1 MSLAAE
7 NPKRDLVMENSPVL
21 QMRGIRKAFPG
32 VQALDGVDL
41 EVRSGEVMALV
52 GENGAGKSTLI
63 KILSGAYTA
72 DAGEILIKDQPVKIE
87 SPKQARDYGVSVIYQ
102 ELNLAEQ
109 VSVAENI
116 FAGREIVNRFG
127 LIDYR
132 KMYREAQRWMDE
144 LHITHVNPRD
154 EVRRLSIARKQMVE
168 ITKALSLDSSIIVMD
183 EPTSSLPSA
192 TTDPNQISEVQIL
205 LNIIRKLRDRGKA
218 VIYISHRMEEI
229 FRISDRITV
238 MRDGKLIGVRT
249 TSQTTPQEI
258 ISMMVG
264 RNLEDMYGA
273 AGKQEIGRT
282 VLEVKNLRQGKKL
295 VDISFSARAG
305 EILGVAGLV
314 GAGRTEMAK
323 AIFGADYRDSGEIFV
338 EGKKI
343 NIQTPHDAIEVG
355 LGYLPEDRKLQGL
368 FLRKAIAAN
377 VSAASIDRVS
387 RRGFLQERM
396 EKELAES
403 YIRQLNIRTPSTSQL
418 ARNLSGGNQQ
428 KVIIA
433 KWLAVQPKVLIV
445 DEPTRGVDVGA
456 KMEIYALLRKM
467 ASQGVAVVMISSELP
482 EILGMSD
489 RILVIREGHFA
500 GELERADASE
510 EKIMAMATGT
520 AMEVLQ

>member
-1 MSLAAE
+1 
-7 NPKRDLVMENSPVL
+7 MEDSQVL
-21 QMRGIRKAFPG
+21 LMRGIKKSFPG

-63 KILSGAYTA
+63 KILSGAYKA
-72 DAGEILIKDQPVKIE
+72 DEGEIFIKGQLVKTVD
-87 SPKQARDYGVSVIYQ
+87 PKHARDLGVSVIYQ

-127 LIDYR
+127 LIDYSR
-132 KMYREAQRWMDE
+132 MYKSAHKWLDA
-144 LHITHVNPRD
+144 LHIKNVDPRD

-168 ITKALSLDSSIIVMD
+168 IAKALSLDSSIIVMD
-183 EPTSSLPSA
+183 EPTSSLPTA
-192 TTDPNQISEVQIL
+192 TTNPNEVNEVQIL
-205 LNIIRKLRDRGKA
+205 LSTIKKLRDRGKA

-238 MRDGKLIGVRT
+238 MRDGKLIGVRK
-249 TSQTTPQEI
+249 TSETNPKEI

-264 RNLEDMYGA
+264 RNLEDLYGKP
-273 AGKQEIGRT
+273 GERTIGNT
-282 VLEVKNLRQGKKL
+282 VLEVRNLNQGKRLKNIGL
-295 VDISFSARAG
+295 HVRSG

-323 AIFGADYRDSGEIFV
+323 AVFGADPRDSGEILIDNKPV
-338 EGKKI
+338 DI
-343 NIQTPHDAIEVG
+343 RTPQDAIQAG
-355 LGYLPEDRKLQGL
+355 LGYLPEERKLQGL
-368 FLRKAIAAN
+368 FLRMAICTN
-377 VSAASIDRVS
+377 VSAANIS
-387 RRGFLQERM
+387 RISQNGFIQDQMERD
-396 EKELAES
+396 LA
-403 YIRQLNIRTPSTSQL
+403 QLYVKQLKIRTPSIDQFV
-418 ARNLSGGNQQ
+418 RNLSGGNQQ

-456 KMEIYALLRKM
+456 KMEIYSLLRKM

-482 EILGMSD
+482 EVLGMSD
-489 RILVIREGHFA
+489 RVMVIREGHFA
-500 GELERADASE
+500 GELDRADATE
-510 EKIMAMATGT
+510 EKIIAMATGT
-520 AMEVLQ
+520 VAEVAQ

>member
-1 MSLAAE
+1 
-7 NPKRDLVMENSPVL
+7 MEDSQVL
-21 QMRGIRKAFPG
+21 LMRGIKKSFPG

-63 KILSGAYTA
+63 KILSGAYKA
-72 DAGEILIKDQPVKIE
+72 DEGEIFIKGQLVKTVD
-87 SPKQARDYGVSVIYQ
+87 PKHARDLGVSVIYQ

-127 LIDYR
+127 LIDYSR
-132 KMYREAQRWMDE
+132 MYKNAHKWLDA
-144 LHITHVNPRD
+144 LHIKNVDPRD

-168 ITKALSLDSSIIVMD
+168 IAKALSLDSSIIVMD
-183 EPTSSLPSA
+183 EPTSSLPTA
-192 TTDPNQISEVQIL
+192 TTNPNEVNEVQIL
-205 LNIIRKLRDRGKA
+205 LSTIKKLRDRGKA

-238 MRDGKLIGVRT
+238 MRDGKLIGVRK
-249 TSQTTPQEI
+249 TSETNPKEI

-264 RNLEDMYGA
+264 RNLEDLYGKP
-273 AGKQEIGRT
+273 GERTIGNT
-282 VLEVKNLRQGKKL
+282 VLEVRNLNQGKRLKNIGL
-295 VDISFSARAG
+295 HVRSG

-323 AIFGADYRDSGEIFV
+323 AVFGADPRDSGEILIDNKPV
-338 EGKKI
+338 DI
-343 NIQTPHDAIEVG
+343 RTPQDAIQAG
-355 LGYLPEDRKLQGL
+355 LGYLPEERKLQGL
-368 FLRKAIAAN
+368 FLRMAICTN
-377 VSAASIDRVS
+377 VSAANIS
-387 RRGFLQERM
+387 RISRNGFIQDQMERD
-396 EKELAES
+396 LAQM
-403 YIRQLNIRTPSTSQL
+403 YVKQLKIRTPSIDQF

-456 KMEIYALLRKM
+456 KMEIYSLLRKM

-482 EILGMSD
+482 EVLGMSD
-489 RILVIREGHFA
+489 RVMVIREGHFA
-500 GELERADASE
+500 GELDRADATE
-510 EKIMAMATGT
+510 EKIIAMATGT
-520 AMEVLQ
+520 VAEVAQ

>member
-1 MSLAAE
+1 
-7 NPKRDLVMENSPVL
+7 MEDSQVL
-21 QMRGIRKAFPG
+21 QMRGIKKAFPG

-72 DAGEILIKDQPVKIE
+72 DAGEIFIKGQPVKIVD
-87 SPKQARDYGVSVIYQ
+87 PKHARDLGVSVIYQ

-127 LIDYR
+127 FIDYKAMYKNAR
-132 KMYREAQRWMDE
+132 KWLDE
-144 LHITHVNPRD
+144 LHIKNVDPRD

-168 ITKALSLDSSIIVMD
+168 IAKALSLDSSIIVMD
-183 EPTSSLPSA
+183 EPTSSLPTA
-192 TTDPNQISEVQIL
+192 TTNPNEVNEVQIL
-205 LNIIRKLRDRGKA
+205 LSTIQKLRERGKA

-238 MRDGKLIGVRT
+238 MRDGHLIGVRK
-249 TSQTTPQEI
+249 TSETTPKEI

-264 RNLEDMYGA
+264 RNLEDMYGKS
-273 AGKQEIGRT
+273 GQNKIGQR
-282 VLEVKNLRQGKKL
+282 VLEVRGLNQGKRLK
-295 VDISFSARAG
+295 DIGFHVCSG

-323 AIFGADYRDSGEIFV
+323 AVFGADYRDSGEILMDN
-338 EGKKI
+338 KPI
-343 NIQTPHDAIEVG
+343 NIRTPLDAIRVG

-368 FLRKAIAAN
+368 FLKMAIRTNISAAN
-377 VSAASIDRVS
+377 IGGISRNGFVQDRA
-387 RRGFLQERM
+387 
-396 EKELAES
+396 EKDLAQQ
-403 YIRQLNIRTPSTSQL
+403 YVKQLNIRTPSIDQF

-433 KWLAVQPKVLIV
+433 KWLAVQPRVLIV

-456 KMEIYALLRKM
+456 KMEIYTLLRKM
-467 ASQGVAVVMISSELP
+467 AEQGVAVVMISSELP

-489 RILVIREGHFA
+489 RVLVIREGHYA
-500 GELERADASE
+500 GELDRADATE

-520 AMEVLQ
+520 VMEVMQ

>member
-1 MSLAAE
+1 
-7 NPKRDLVMENSPVL
+7 MEDSQVL
-21 QMRGIRKAFPG
+21 LMRGIKKSFPG

-63 KILSGAYTA
+63 KILSGAYKA
-72 DAGEILIKDQPVKIE
+72 DEGEIFIKGQLVKTVD
-87 SPKQARDYGVSVIYQ
+87 PKHARDLGVSVIYQ

-127 LIDYR
+127 LIDYSR
-132 KMYREAQRWMDE
+132 MYKNAHKWLDA
-144 LHITHVNPRD
+144 LHIKNVDPRD

-168 ITKALSLDSSIIVMD
+168 IAKALSLDSSIIVMD
-183 EPTSSLPSA
+183 EPTSSLPTA
-192 TTDPNQISEVQIL
+192 TTNPNEVNEVQIL
-205 LNIIRKLRDRGKA
+205 LSTIKKLRDRGKA

-238 MRDGKLIGVRT
+238 MRDGKLIGVRK
-249 TSQTTPQEI
+249 TSETNPKEI

-264 RNLEDMYGA
+264 RNLEDLYGKP
-273 AGKQEIGRT
+273 GERTIGNT
-282 VLEVKNLRQGKKL
+282 VLEVRNLNQGKRLKNIGL
-295 VDISFSARAG
+295 HVRSG

-323 AIFGADYRDSGEIFV
+323 AVFGADHRDSGEILIDNKPV
-338 EGKKI
+338 DI
-343 NIQTPHDAIEVG
+343 RTPQDAIQAG
-355 LGYLPEDRKLQGL
+355 LGYLPEERKLQGL
-368 FLRKAIAAN
+368 FLRMAICTN
-377 VSAASIDRVS
+377 VSAANIS
-387 RRGFLQERM
+387 RISRNGFIQDQMERD
-396 EKELAES
+396 LAQM
-403 YIRQLNIRTPSTSQL
+403 YVKQLKIRTPSIDQF

-456 KMEIYALLRKM
+456 KMEIYSLLRKM

-482 EILGMSD
+482 EVLGMSD
-489 RILVIREGHFA
+489 RIMVIREGHFA
-500 GELERADASE
+500 GELDRADATE
-510 EKIMAMATGT
+510 EKIIAMATGT
-520 AMEVLQ
+520 VAEVVQ

>member
-1 MSLAAE
+1 
-7 NPKRDLVMENSPVL
+7 MEDSQLL
-21 QMRGIRKAFPG
+21 QMRGIKKAFPG
-32 VQALDGVDL
+32 VQALDGVDF

-72 DAGEILIKDQPVKIE
+72 DAGEIFIKGQPVKIMD
-87 SPKQARDYGVSVIYQ
+87 PKHGRDLGISVIYQ

-127 LIDYR
+127 FVDFGT
-132 KMYREAQRWMDE
+132 MYKETQRWLDE
-144 LHITHVNPRD
+144 LHIKNVDPRD

-168 ITKALSLDSSIIVMD
+168 IAKALSLDSTIIVMD
-183 EPTSSLPSA
+183 EPTSSLPST
-192 TTDPNQISEVQIL
+192 TTDPTEENEVQIL
-205 LNIIRKLRDRGKA
+205 LNTIRKLRERGKA

-249 TSQTTPQEI
+249 TSETNPKEI

-264 RNLEDMYGA
+264 RNLEDMYGKPGA
-273 AGKQEIGRT
+273 RNIGNT
-282 VLEVKNLRQGKKL
+282 ILEVRNLNQSDRL
-295 VDISFSARAG
+295 MNISFHVRSG

-323 AIFGADYRDSGEIFV
+323 AVFGADKRDSGEILIDNKTV
-338 EGKKI
+338 DI
-343 NIQTPHDAIEVG
+343 RTPQDAIKAG

-368 FLRKAIAAN
+368 FLKMAIRTNISSAN
-377 VSAASIDRVS
+377 IASIS
-387 RRGFLQERM
+387 QNGFIQDKLEVDLSQQFV
-396 EKELAES
+396 K
-403 YIRQLNIRTPSTSQL
+403 QLNIRTPSINQF

-433 KWLAVQPKVLIV
+433 KWLAVKPKVLIV

-456 KMEIYALLRKM
+456 KIEIYNLLRDM
-467 ASQGVAVVMISSELP
+467 AADGVAIVMISSELP

-489 RILVIREGHFA
+489 RIVVIREGHFA
-500 GELERADASE
+500 GELDRVDATE
-510 EKIMAMATGT
+510 EKIMEMATGAYVE
-520 AMEVLQ
+520 AML

>member
-1 MSLAAE
+1 
-7 NPKRDLVMENSPVL
+7 MEDSQVL
-21 QMRGIRKAFPG
+21 LMRGIKKSFPG

-63 KILSGAYTA
+63 KILSGAYKA
-72 DAGEILIKDQPVKIE
+72 DEGEIFIKGQLVKIVD
-87 SPKQARDYGVSVIYQ
+87 PKHARDLGVSVIYQ

-127 LIDYR
+127 LIDYSR
-132 KMYREAQRWMDE
+132 MYKNAHKWLDA
-144 LHITHVNPRD
+144 LHIKNVDPRD

-168 ITKALSLDSSIIVMD
+168 IAKALSLDSSIIVMD
-183 EPTSSLPSA
+183 EPTSSLPTA
-192 TTDPNQISEVQIL
+192 TTNPNEVNEVQIL
-205 LNIIRKLRDRGKA
+205 LSTIKKLRDRGKA

-238 MRDGKLIGVRT
+238 MRDGKLIGVRK
-249 TSQTTPQEI
+249 TSETNPKEI
-258 ISMMVG
+258 ISLMVG
-264 RNLEDMYGA
+264 RNLEDLYGKP
-273 AGKQEIGRT
+273 GERTIGNT
-282 VLEVKNLRQGKKL
+282 VLEVRNLNQGKRLKNIGL
-295 VDISFSARAG
+295 HVRSG

-323 AIFGADYRDSGEIFV
+323 AVFGADHRDSGEILIDNKPV
-338 EGKKI
+338 DI
-343 NIQTPHDAIEVG
+343 RTPQDAIQAG
-355 LGYLPEDRKLQGL
+355 LGYLPEERKLQGL
-368 FLRKAIAAN
+368 FLRMAICTN
-377 VSAASIDRVS
+377 VSAANIS
-387 RRGFLQERM
+387 RISRNGFIRDQMERD
-396 EKELAES
+396 LAEM
-403 YIRQLNIRTPSTSQL
+403 YVKQLKIRTPSIDQF

-456 KMEIYALLRKM
+456 KMEIYSLLRKM

-482 EILGMSD
+482 EVLGMSD
-489 RILVIREGHFA
+489 RIMVIREGHFA
-500 GELERADASE
+500 GELDRAEATE
-510 EKIMAMATGT
+510 EKIIAMATGT
-520 AMEVLQ
+520 VTEVVQ

>member
-1 MSLAAE
+1 
-7 NPKRDLVMENSPVL
+7 MEDSQVL
-21 QMRGIRKAFPG
+21 QMRGIKKAFPG

-72 DAGEILIKDQPVKIE
+72 DSGEIYIKGQPVKIVD
-87 SPKQARDYGVSVIYQ
+87 PKHARDLGVSVIYQ

-132 KMYREAQRWMDE
+132 MTYKNAQKWLDE
-144 LHITHVNPRD
+144 LHIKNVDPRD

-168 ITKALSLDSSIIVMD
+168 IAKALSLDSSIIVMD
-183 EPTSSLPSA
+183 EPTSSLPTAS
-192 TTDPNQISEVQIL
+192 TNPNEVNEVQIL
-205 LNIIRKLRDRGKA
+205 LSTIKKLRDRGKA
-218 VIYISHRMEEI
+218 VIYISHRMEEV

-238 MRDGKLIGVRT
+238 MRDGKLIGVRK
-249 TSQTTPQEI
+249 TSETNPREI

-264 RNLEDMYGA
+264 RNLEDLYGK
-273 AGKQEIGRT
+273 AGERKIGQT
-282 VLEVKNLRQGKKL
+282 VLEVKNLSQGNRLKN
-295 VDISFSARAG
+295 ISFKARTG

-314 GAGRTEMAK
+314 GAGRTELAK
-323 AIFGADYRDSGEIFV
+323 AIFGADPRDSGDILV
-338 EGKKI
+338 DNKLVKI
-343 NIQTPHDAIEVG
+343 HTPKDAIQVG

-368 FLRKAIAAN
+368 FLRMAISTNISAAN
-377 VSAASIDRVS
+377 IACIS
-387 RRGFLQERM
+387 RNGFIQDGSERD
-396 EKELAES
+396 LAQL
-403 YIRQLNIRTPSTSQL
+403 YVKQLNIRTPSIDQF

-428 KVIIA
+428 KVVIA
-433 KWLAVQPKVLIV
+433 KWLVVKPKVLIV

-456 KMEIYALLRKM
+456 KIEIYNLLRKL
-467 ASQGVAVVMISSELP
+467 ATEGVAVVMISSELP

-489 RILVIREGHFA
+489 RIVVIREGHFA
-500 GELERADASE
+500 GELERMDATE

-520 AMEVLQ
+520 VMEAMQ